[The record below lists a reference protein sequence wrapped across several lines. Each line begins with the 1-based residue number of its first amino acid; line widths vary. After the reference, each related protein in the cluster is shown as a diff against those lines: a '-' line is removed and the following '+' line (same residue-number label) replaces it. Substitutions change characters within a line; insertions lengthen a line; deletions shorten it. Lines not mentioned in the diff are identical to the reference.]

1 MRKFKV
7 AIMGRPNVGKSALV
21 NRLCENDDAIV
32 HERRGVTRDRTFH
45 PCEWRGQTFDLID
58 TGGLEMQNTDHF
70 KGEIRESA
78 LLGAEEADVIVFVVD
93 GQVGIQADDEDVAK
107 LIRKTK
113 KPVFLAVNKMD
124 TPGDDAAI
132 WNFMSLGC
140 GEPIAISAVH
150 GHGTG
155 DLLDMIVDEFSKLG
169 DDPLQPKTYNLIP
182 NDDEAVISIAI
193 IGRPN
198 AGKSTLTNKLT
209 EQNRSIVSDVAGT
222 TRDSIDTFLERDGV
236 RYRIIDTAGLRRKAK
251 IDDDVE
257 YYSYVRAMRA
267 IDEADVA
274 VLVVDGT
281 LGITNEDQRVAN
293 YAQEKC
299 CAMCIALNKWD
310 AVEGAENKKEVRA
323 DLQEFMQF
331 ASYAPVQ
338 SISALTGKKVDKIWD
353 AINEA
358 YANFSKKISTAKLN
372 EWLADI
378 RESGHTISSGKT
390 ILRMKYMTQ
399 IGVQPPTFNIFCNRP
414 DVVTQNYK
422 RFLENK
428 LRGAFDLSGTPIRI
442 FFRGNKQQ

>member
-1 MRKFKV
+1 MKKFKV

-21 NRLCENDDAIV
+21 NRLCENDEAIV

-45 PCEWRGQTFDLID
+45 PCEWRGVIFDLID
-58 TGGLEMQNTDHF
+58 TGGLEMSDSDHF

-78 LLGAEEADVIVFVVD
+78 LIGAEEADVIVFVVD
-93 GQVGIQADDEDVAK
+93 GQVGIQNDDEDVAK

-113 KPVFLAVNKMD
+113 KPVFLVVNKMD
-124 TPGDDAAI
+124 TPGDEDAI
-132 WNFMSLGC
+132 WNFMSLGV
-140 GEPIAISAVH
+140 GEPLAISAVH

-155 DLLDMIVDEFSKLG
+155 DLLDMIVDEFKKIETTEESLE
-169 DDPLQPKTYNLIP
+169 PKTFDINS
-182 NDDEAVISIAI
+182 DDGVISIAI

-222 TRDSIDTFLERDGV
+222 TRDSIDTIVEHNGV
-236 RYRIIDTAGLRRKAK
+236 TYRIIDTAGLRRKAK

-293 YAQEKC
+293 YAQEKS

-310 AVEGAENKKEVRA
+310 AVEGADNKKEVRA
-323 DLQEFMQF
+323 DLEEFMQF

-353 AINEA
+353 AIDEA
-358 YANFSKKISTAKLN
+358 YANYTKKISTAKLN
-372 EWLADI
+372 EWLAEI

-390 ILRMKYMTQ
+390 ILRMKYVSQ
-399 IGVQPPTFNIFCNRP
+399 IGEKPPTFQIFCNRP
-414 DVVTQNYK
+414 DVVTSNYK

-428 LRGAFDLSGTPIRI
+428 LRSSFDLKGTPVKI
-442 FFRGNKQQ
+442 FMRGNK

>member
-1 MRKFKV
+1 MKKFKV

-21 NRLCENDDAIV
+21 NRLCENDAAIV

-45 PCEWRGQTFDLID
+45 PCEWRGVNFDLID
-58 TGGLEMQNTDHF
+58 TGGLEMSDSDHF

-78 LLGAEEADVIVFVVD
+78 LIGAEEADVIVFVVD

-124 TPGDDAAI
+124 TPGDDASI
-132 WNFMSLGC
+132 WNFMSLGV
-140 GEPIAISAVH
+140 GEPVAISAVH

-155 DLLDMIVDEFSKLG
+155 DLLDLIVSEFEKLKVSDIDNEVSDIE
-169 DDPLQPKTYNLIP
+169 DDT
-182 NDDEAVISIAI
+182 ISISI

-222 TRDSIDTFLERDGV
+222 TRDSIDTLLERNGV
-236 RYRIIDTAGLRRKAK
+236 KYRIIDTAGLRRKAK
-251 IDDDVE
+251 IDDDIE

-274 VLVVDGT
+274 VLVIDGT

-293 YAQEKC
+293 YAQEKS

-323 DLQEFMQF
+323 DLEEFMQF

-353 AINEA
+353 AIDEA

-399 IGVQPPTFNIFCNRP
+399 IGVQPPTFNIFCNKP
-414 DVVTQNYK
+414 DIVTQNYK

-428 LRGAFDLSGTPIRI
+428 LRGAFDLKGTPVKI
-442 FFRGNKQQ
+442 FMRGNKQ

>member
-1 MRKFKV
+1 MSNFKV
-7 AIMGRPNVGKSALV
+7 AILGRPNVGKSALV
-21 NRLCENDDAIV
+21 NRLCERDEAIV

-45 PCEWRGQTFDLID
+45 TCEWRGTTFDLID
-58 TGGLEMQNTDHF
+58 TGGLEISDDDVF
-70 KGEIRESA
+70 KGEIRNSA
-78 LLGAEEADVIVFVVD
+78 LAGAEEADVIVFVVD
-93 GQVGIQADDEDVAK
+93 GQVGIQRDDEDVAK
-107 LIRKTK
+107 LIRKVK
-113 KPVFLAVNKMD
+113 KPVILAVNKMD
-124 TPGDDAAI
+124 TPGDEAAI

-155 DLLDMIVDEFSKLG
+155 DLLDLILTNFENVQSTCEELMEEAQDE
-169 DDPLQPKTYNLIP
+169 
-182 NDDEAVISIAI
+182 VISIAI

-222 TRDSIDTFLERDGV
+222 TRDSIDTFIEREGQT
-236 RYRIIDTAGLRRKAK
+236 YRIVDTAGLRRKAK
-251 IDDDVE
+251 IDDDIE

-293 YAQEKC
+293 YANEKN

-310 AVEGAENKKEVRA
+310 AVEGAERKKEVRE

-338 SISALTGKKVDKIWD
+338 SISALSGKKVDKIWD
-353 AINEA
+353 AIDGA
-358 YANFSKKISTAKLN
+358 YANFSKRISTAKLN

-378 RESGHTISSGKT
+378 RESGHTISSGKA

-399 IGVQPPTFNIFCNRP
+399 VGEKPPTFQIFCNRP
-414 DVVTQNYK
+414 DIVTANYK

-428 LRGAFDLSGTPIRI
+428 LRDSFDLKGTPVRI
-442 FFRGNKQQ
+442 FLRGNK

>member
-1 MRKFKV
+1 MKKFKV

-21 NRLCENDDAIV
+21 NRLCENDSAIV

-45 PCEWRGQTFDLID
+45 PCEWRGVNFDLID
-58 TGGLEMQNTDHF
+58 TGGLEMSDSDHF

-78 LLGAEEADVIVFVVD
+78 LIGAEEADVIVFVVD

-124 TPGDDAAI
+124 TPGDEDAI

-155 DLLDMIVDEFSKLG
+155 DLLDMIVEEFEKLKVSDIDNEVSDI
-169 DDPLQPKTYNLIP
+169 DDST
-182 NDDEAVISIAI
+182 ISIAI

-222 TRDSIDTFLERDGV
+222 TRDSIDTLLERNGV
-236 RYRIIDTAGLRRKAK
+236 KYRIIDTAGLRRKAK
-251 IDDDVE
+251 IDDDIE

-274 VLVVDGT
+274 VLVIDGT

-293 YAQEKC
+293 YAQEKS

-323 DLQEFMQF
+323 DLEEFMQF

-353 AINEA
+353 AIDEA

-399 IGVQPPTFNIFCNRP
+399 IGVQPPTFNIFCNKP
-414 DVVTQNYK
+414 DIVTQNYK

-428 LRGAFDLSGTPIRI
+428 LRGAFDLKGTPVKI
-442 FFRGNKQQ
+442 FMRGNKQ

>member
-1 MRKFKV
+1 MSNFKV
-7 AIMGRPNVGKSALV
+7 AILGRPNVGKSALV
-21 NRLCENDDAIV
+21 NRLCERDEAIV

-45 PCEWRGQTFDLID
+45 PCEWRGKTFDLID
-58 TGGLEMQNTDHF
+58 TGGLEISDDDVF
-70 KGEIRESA
+70 KGEIRNSA
-78 LLGAEEADVIVFVVD
+78 LLGASEADVIVFVVD
-93 GQVGIQADDEDVAK
+93 GQVGIQRDDEDVAK

-113 KPVFLAVNKMD
+113 KPVILAVNKLD
-124 TPGDDAAI
+124 TPGDDSAM

-155 DLLDMIVDEFSKLG
+155 DLLDLILENFERVQKMELNEDAEVVD
-169 DDPLQPKTYNLIP
+169 DC
-182 NDDEAVISIAI
+182 ISIAI

-222 TRDSIDTFLERDGV
+222 TRDSIDTFLERDGQL
-236 RYRIIDTAGLRRKAK
+236 YRIIDTAGLRRKAK
-251 IDDDVE
+251 IDDDIE

-274 VLVVDGT
+274 ILVVDGT

-293 YAQEKC
+293 YASEKN

-310 AVEGAENKKEVRA
+310 AVEGAERKKEVRE

-338 SISALTGKKVDKIWD
+338 SISALSGKKVDKIWD
-353 AINEA
+353 AINGAFE
-358 YANFSKKISTAKLN
+358 NFSKRISTAKLN

-378 RESGHTISSGKT
+378 RETGHTISSGKA

-399 IGVQPPTFNIFCNRP
+399 VGEKPPTFQIFCNRP
-414 DVVTQNYK
+414 DIVTSNYK

-428 LRGAFDLSGTPIRI
+428 LRDSFELKGTPVRI
-442 FFRGNKQQ
+442 FLRGNKQ

>member
-1 MRKFKV
+1 
-7 AIMGRPNVGKSALV
+7 MGRPNVGKSALV

-45 PCEWRGQTFDLID
+45 PCEWRGKNFDLID
-58 TGGLEMQNTDHF
+58 TGGLEMQNTDAF

-78 LLGAEEADVIVFVVD
+78 LVGAKEADVIVFVVD

-113 KPVFLAVNKMD
+113 KPVFLVVNKMD

-132 WNFMSLGC
+132 WNFMSLGV

-155 DLLDMIVDEFSKLG
+155 DLLDMIVDEFNKLEEACPKRAQASSRVSPQTE
-169 DDPLQPKTYNLIP
+169 DDI
-182 NDDEAVISIAI
+182 ISIAI

-236 RYRIIDTAGLRRKAK
+236 KYRIIDTAGLRRKAK

-257 YYSYVRAMRA
+257 YYSWVRAMRA

-274 VLVVDGT
+274 VLVIDGT

-353 AINEA
+353 AINHA

-378 RESGHTISSGKT
+378 RENGHTISAGKT

-414 DVVTQNYK
+414 DVVTSNYK

-428 LRGAFDLSGTPIRI
+428 LRGAFDLSGTPVRL
-442 FFRGNKQQ
+442 FFRGNKQ

>member
-1 MRKFKV
+1 MSKFKV
-7 AIMGRPNVGKSALV
+7 AILGRPNVGKSALV
-21 NRLCENDDAIV
+21 NRLCERDEAIV

-45 PCEWRGQTFDLID
+45 TCEWRGIAFDLID
-58 TGGLEMQNTDHF
+58 TGGLEISDDDVF
-70 KGEIRESA
+70 KGEIRSSA
-78 LLGAEEADVIVFVVD
+78 LLGAQEADVIVFVVD
-93 GQVGIQADDEDVAK
+93 GQVGVQADDEDVAK

-113 KPVFLAVNKMD
+113 KPVILSVNKMD
-124 TPGDDAAI
+124 TPGEETAI
-132 WNFMSLGC
+132 WNFMTLGC
-140 GEPIAISAVH
+140 GEPMAISAVH

-155 DLLDMIVDEFSKLG
+155 DLLDLILEKFEEVEETDLG
-169 DDPLQPKTYNLIP
+169 EDDSL
-182 NDDEAVISIAI
+182 EECISIAI

-222 TRDSIDTFLERDGV
+222 TRDSIDTFIRRDDKL
-236 RYRIIDTAGLRRKAK
+236 YRIIDTAGLRRKSK
-251 IDDDVE
+251 IDDDIE

-293 YAQEKC
+293 YAIEKK

-310 AVEGAENKKEVRA
+310 AVEGAERKKEVRE

-331 ASYAPVQ
+331 AGYAPLQ
-338 SISALTGKKVDKIWD
+338 SISALTGKKVDKIWEIID
-353 AINEA
+353 TSYEN
-358 YANFSKKISTAKLN
+358 YTKKISTGKLN

-378 RESGHTISSGKT
+378 RESGHTISSGKA

-399 IGVQPPTFNIFCNRP
+399 VGERPPTFQIFCNRP
-414 DVVTQNYK
+414 DIVTSNYK

-428 LRGAFDLSGTPIRI
+428 LRDSFDLKGTPIRI
-442 FFRGNKQQ
+442 FMRGKN